1 MAEPNIVMHSDGVNI
16 STNSSP
22 SDSVGGSRPAQAL
35 ATTGYILPETS
46 EREILSVN
54 ADGSS
59 LADILS
65 GANAGLA
72 LFDRRFRLVAS
83 NGAYV
88 ELCGLSQDVTLRG
101 ITLMDLIR
109 MAARGRGMKPG
120 DVETQIDRAM
130 ENLRPGNSYTM
141 VHERLDGSLIEV
153 RRTCLVN
160 GSVVETLRE
169 TEGHQG
175 VVGHQIADMARERL
189 DSALSSMSDGFTLW
203 DSDDR
208 LVMYNRR
215 FVDLNPGIADII
227 TPGITYREMKTRAVS
242 RGLHDIEGVER
253 QEILDYLIE
262 QHCNPSHPHEMQLAD
277 GRWILVAERKLEDG
291 STVGTRTDVT
301 ELKRRELALKAAS
314 EEINA
319 KSYHLDTALEN
330 MTQGL
335 CMFDA
340 NNTLIVAN
348 KRYLD
353 LYGFSPDEVK
363 PGKTLRE
370 ILTYSVSL
378 GNYTPEE
385 AEVALAEREARSTLA
400 ERSTVK
406 QRLKDGRVIAVMNE
420 PMSDGGTIAT
430 YTDITE
436 TEQQARELRLYN
448 SKLEASNRELQDF
461 AYVASHDLQEPL
473 RKIEAFGDR
482 LNRRYAEDLPEQG
495 QMYIERMQ
503 DAANRMRSLINDLL
517 SYSRVTTKGKELVE
531 TDTNAILADVLS
543 DLSVRIDETRATV
556 EVCDLPP
563 LMGDKTQLRQ
573 LFQNLIGNALKFS
586 RPGVDPIVTLSVDVG
601 EEETLFKIA
610 DNGIGFDNQ
619 FKDQIFTIFQR
630 LHGRLEY
637 EGTGVGLATVRKIVE
652 RHNGTIDADGRPG
665 EGATFLVTLPN
676 ISTEL

>member
-1 MAEPNIVMHSDGVNI
+1 MNKSNAVRVETAGTAQVTVSRRVAAPGNMANAE
-16 STNSSP
+16 
-22 SDSVGGSRPAQAL
+22 
-35 ATTGYILPETS
+35 TGYLLPKS
-46 EREILSVN
+46 GKDN
-54 ADGSS
+54 PADLVVDEAS
-59 LADILS
+59 LGNILS
-65 GANAGLA
+65 GAGAGLA
-72 LFDRRFRLVAS
+72 LFDNKFRLVAS
-83 NGAYV
+83 NAPYA
-88 ELCGLSQDVTLRG
+88 ELCGLAPDASLVG

-109 MAARGRGMKPG
+109 MASRARGTSS
-120 DVETQIDRAM
+120 DEVEVQVDRAM
-130 ENLRPGNSYTM
+130 ENLRPGGSYTM

-153 RRTCLVN
+153 RRACLTN

-189 DSALSSMSDGFTLW
+189 DQALSAMSDGFTLW
-203 DSDDR
+203 DREDR

-227 TPGITYREMKTRAVS
+227 TPGITYKQMKSRAVA
-242 RGLHDIEGVER
+242 RGLHDVDGVER
-253 QEILDYLIE
+253 QEVLDYLLC
-262 QHCNPSHPHEMQLAD
+262 QHANPTEPHEMQLAD
-277 GRWILVAERKLEDG
+277 GRWILVSERKMPDG

-301 ELKRRELALKAAS
+301 ELKRRELELKRAT
-314 EEINA
+314 EKINA
-319 KSYHLDTALEN
+319 KSLHLDTALEN

-340 NNTLIVAN
+340 GNRLIVAN
-348 KRYLD
+348 QRYLD
-353 LYGFSPDEVK
+353 LYGFSADVVK
-363 PGKTLRE
+363 PGATLRE

-385 AEVALAEREARSTLA
+385 AEVALEQREARSTLM

-420 PMSDGGTIAT
+420 PMADGGTIAT

-436 TEQQARELRLYN
+436 SERQARELESYN
-448 SKLEASNRELQDF
+448 AKLEASNRELQDF

-482 LNRRYAEDLPEQG
+482 LQRKHGDDLPEQG
-495 QMYIERMQ
+495 QMYIDRMQ
-503 DAANRMRSLINDLL
+503 DAAGRMRRLINDLL
-517 SYSRVTTKGKELVE
+517 SYSRITTKGKDPVDINTDEL
-531 TDTNAILADVLS
+531 LAGVLN
-543 DLSVRIDETRATV
+543 DLSVRIEETNATVTVGDLPNLMADETQ
-556 EVCDLPP
+556 
-563 LMGDKTQLRQ
+563 MRQ

-586 RPGVDPIVTLSVDVG
+586 RPGVDPAISVTG
-601 EEETLFKIA
+601 EEENGQLVFKIA
-610 DNGIGFDNQ
+610 DNGIGFENR

-652 RHNGTIDADGRPG
+652 RHNGTIDADGRPN
-665 EGATFLVTLPN
+665 EGATFIVTLPLGN
-676 ISTEL
+676 EEF

>member
-1 MAEPNIVMHSDGVNI
+1 MNKSNAVRVETAGTAQVTVSRRVAAPGNMANAE
-16 STNSSP
+16 
-22 SDSVGGSRPAQAL
+22 
-35 ATTGYILPETS
+35 TGYLLPKS
-46 EREILSVN
+46 GKDN
-54 ADGSS
+54 AADLVVDEAS
-59 LADILS
+59 LGNILS
-65 GANAGLA
+65 GAGAGLA
-72 LFDRRFRLVAS
+72 LFDNKFRLVAS
-83 NGAYV
+83 NAPYA
-88 ELCGLSQDVTLRG
+88 ELCGLAPDASLVG

-109 MAARGRGMKPG
+109 MASRARGTSS
-120 DVETQIDRAM
+120 DEVEVQVDRAM
-130 ENLRPGNSYTM
+130 ENLRPGGSYTM

-153 RRTCLVN
+153 RRACLTN

-189 DSALSSMSDGFTLW
+189 DQALSAMSDGFTLW
-203 DSDDR
+203 DREDR

-227 TPGITYREMKTRAVS
+227 TPGITYKQMKSRAVA
-242 RGLHDIEGVER
+242 RGLHDVDGVER
-253 QEILDYLIE
+253 QEVLDYLLC
-262 QHCNPSHPHEMQLAD
+262 QHANPTEPHEMQLAD
-277 GRWILVAERKLEDG
+277 GRWILVSERKMPDG

-301 ELKRRELALKAAS
+301 ELKRRELELKRAT
-314 EEINA
+314 EKINA
-319 KSYHLDTALEN
+319 KSLHLDTALEN

-340 NNTLIVAN
+340 GNRLIVAN
-348 KRYLD
+348 QRYLD
-353 LYGFSPDEVK
+353 LYGFSADVVK
-363 PGKTLRE
+363 PGATLRE

-385 AEVALAEREARSTLA
+385 AEVALEQREARSTLM

-420 PMSDGGTIAT
+420 PMADGGTIAT

-436 TEQQARELRLYN
+436 SERQARELESYN
-448 SKLEASNRELQDF
+448 AKLEASNRELQDF

-482 LNRRYAEDLPEQG
+482 LQRKHGEDLPEQG
-495 QMYIERMQ
+495 QMYIDRMQ
-503 DAANRMRSLINDLL
+503 DAAGRMRRLINDLL
-517 SYSRVTTKGKELVE
+517 SYSRITTKGKDPVDINTDEL
-531 TDTNAILADVLS
+531 LAGVLN
-543 DLSVRIDETRATV
+543 DLSVRIEETNATVTVGDLPNLMADETQ
-556 EVCDLPP
+556 
-563 LMGDKTQLRQ
+563 MRQ

-586 RPGVDPIVTLSVDVG
+586 RPGVDPAISVTG
-601 EEETLFKIA
+601 EEENGQLVFKIA
-610 DNGIGFDNQ
+610 DNGIGFENR

-652 RHNGTIDADGRPG
+652 RHNGTIDADGRPN
-665 EGATFLVTLPN
+665 EGATFIVTLPLGN
-676 ISTEL
+676 EEF

>member
-1 MAEPNIVMHSDGVNI
+1 MNKSNAVRVETVGTAQVTVSRRVAAPGNMANAE
-16 STNSSP
+16 
-22 SDSVGGSRPAQAL
+22 
-35 ATTGYILPETS
+35 TGYLLPKS
-46 EREILSVN
+46 GKDN
-54 ADGSS
+54 PADLVVDEAS
-59 LADILS
+59 LGNILS
-65 GANAGLA
+65 GAGAGLA
-72 LFDRRFRLVAS
+72 LFDNKFRLVAS
-83 NGAYV
+83 NAPYA
-88 ELCGLSQDVTLRG
+88 ELCGLAPDASLVG

-109 MAARGRGMKPG
+109 MASRARGTSS
-120 DVETQIDRAM
+120 DEVEVQVDRAM
-130 ENLRPGNSYTM
+130 ENLRPGGSYTM

-153 RRTCLVN
+153 RRACLTN

-189 DSALSSMSDGFTLW
+189 DQALSAMSDGFTLW
-203 DSDDR
+203 DREDR

-227 TPGITYREMKTRAVS
+227 TPGITYKQMKSRAVA
-242 RGLHDIEGVER
+242 RGLHDVDGVER
-253 QEILDYLIE
+253 QEVLDYLLC
-262 QHCNPSHPHEMQLAD
+262 QHANPTEPHEMQLAD
-277 GRWILVAERKLEDG
+277 GRWILVSERKMPDG

-301 ELKRRELALKAAS
+301 ELKRRELELKRAT
-314 EEINA
+314 EKINA
-319 KSYHLDTALEN
+319 KSLHLDTALEN

-340 NNTLIVAN
+340 GNRLIVAN
-348 KRYLD
+348 QRYLD
-353 LYGFSPDEVK
+353 LYGFSADVVK
-363 PGKTLRE
+363 PGATLRE

-385 AEVALAEREARSTLA
+385 AEVALEQREARSTLM

-420 PMSDGGTIAT
+420 PMADGGTIAT

-436 TEQQARELRLYN
+436 SERQARELESYN
-448 SKLEASNRELQDF
+448 AKLEASNRELQDF

-482 LNRRYAEDLPEQG
+482 LQRKHGDDLPEQG
-495 QMYIERMQ
+495 QMYIDRMQ
-503 DAANRMRSLINDLL
+503 DAAGRMRRLINDLL
-517 SYSRVTTKGKELVE
+517 SYSRITTKGKDPVDINTDEL
-531 TDTNAILADVLS
+531 LAGVLN
-543 DLSVRIDETRATV
+543 DLSVRIEETNATVTVGDLPNLMADETQ
-556 EVCDLPP
+556 
-563 LMGDKTQLRQ
+563 MRQ

-586 RPGVDPIVTLSVDVG
+586 RPGVDPAISVTG
-601 EEETLFKIA
+601 EEENGQLVFKIA
-610 DNGIGFDNQ
+610 DNGIGFENR

-652 RHNGTIDADGRPG
+652 RHNGTIDADGRPN
-665 EGATFLVTLPN
+665 EGATFIVTLPLGN
-676 ISTEL
+676 EEF